1 MEHGATAE
9 DIKKH
14 VRTYIA
20 VFSALAIL
28 TVVTVSV
35 SYLHLTMP
43 VAVTIALLIASIKA
57 SLVAAY
63 FMHLISEKKLIF
75 SVLVITFGTFA
86 AMILIIFFTE
96 RGVMD
101 MSLISQ

>member
-14 VRTYIA
+14 VRTYVAIF
-20 VFSALAIL
+20 VALACL
-28 TVVTVSV
+28 TVVTVGV

-43 VAVTIALLIASIKA
+43 IAVTIALLIATIKA

-63 FMHLISEKKLIF
+63 FMHLISETKLIYYI
-75 SVLVITFGTFA
+75 LVVTFLCFVG
-86 AMILIIFFTE
+86 MIVIIFFTDQ
-96 RGVMD
+96 GMMHVP
-101 MSLISQ
+101 

>member
-1 MEHGATAE
+1 MEHAAE
-9 DIKKH
+9 DIRKH

-20 VFSALAIL
+20 VFVALACL
-28 TVVTVSV
+28 TAITVGV

-43 VAVTIALLIASIKA
+43 IAVTVALTIATIKA

-75 SVLVITFGTFA
+75 SVLTITLCFFV
-86 AMILIIFFTE
+86 AMIFIIFFTNKGMM
-96 RGVMD
+96 RVV
-101 MSLISQ
+101 S